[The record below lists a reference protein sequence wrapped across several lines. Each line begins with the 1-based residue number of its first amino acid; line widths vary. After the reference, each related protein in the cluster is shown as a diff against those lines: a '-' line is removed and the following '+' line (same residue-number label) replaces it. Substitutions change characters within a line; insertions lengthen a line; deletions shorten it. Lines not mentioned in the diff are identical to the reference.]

1 MNKKI
6 YISIFTIFFSMNIFA
21 QQSEQYSMKKC
32 LEIGLDKNY
41 SIRIVKNDEQVSAN
55 KANASYA
62 GLLPTVD
69 LSAGYGADITSS
81 KSKLRSTGESTSSYN
96 VLDQDFR
103 AGVQLNWTVFDGFGL
118 WTDYKQLRLM
128 KEQGMLQTRISIED
142 YMAEMASEYYNYIQQ
157 KIRLKNF
164 RYAVRLTRERMR
176 IVEERY
182 NIGNFSKLDYQ
193 QAKVDFNADSAKYMK
208 QQETLK
214 SSIIRLNELMAND
227 NVNEKINIPDS
238 IIDVNEML
246 NYSTLESSMLSNN
259 TELLKSEQNSAMAQL
274 DLKKVL
280 SRNYPYIK
288 LNAGYTLNKY
298 KYEVA
303 ANKSLDNWGLSTGV
317 TIGFN
322 IFDGKRSADRKNA
335 RLNIESRKLAREDV
349 ELSIRANFNNLWQAY
364 QNNIEV
370 LNLERQNVVAAQEN
384 YDIAH
389 ERYLLGDLSGFE
401 MREAQKSLLDAEE
414 RILSA
419 EYNTKMCEISLL
431 QISGNIMN
439 YLKN

>member
-6 YISIFTIFFSMNIFA
+6 YLPILTLFSSIALAA
-21 QQSEQYSMKKC
+21 QQPEQYSLQRC

-41 SIRIVKNDEQVSAN
+41 SIRIVKNDEQASAN
-55 KANASYA
+55 KATAAYA

-69 LSAGYGADITSS
+69 LSAGYGADLTSS
-81 KSKLRSTGESTSSYN
+81 RSTSRATGETTSNNNY
-96 VLDQDFR
+96 LDQDFR

-118 WTDYKQLRLM
+118 WADYQQLQLM
-128 KEQGMLQTRISIED
+128 KEQGILQTRIAVED
-142 YMAEMASEYYNYIQQ
+142 YVAEMTAEYYNFIQQ
-157 KIRLKNF
+157 KIRLSNF
-164 RYAVRLTRERMR
+164 RYAVKLSKERMR

-182 NIGNFSKLDYQ
+182 NIGSFSKLDYQ

-214 SSIIRLNELMAND
+214 SSIIRLNELMANT
-227 NVNEKINIPDS
+227 NVTEKLHIPDS
-238 IIDVNEML
+238 IINVDMILNFGDLEQNML
-246 NYSTLESSMLSNN
+246 ANN
-259 TELLKSEQNSAMAQL
+259 TALLQSAQNTEMAQL

-280 SRNYPYIK
+280 SRNYPYVK

-298 KYEVA
+298 KYEIA
-303 ANKSLDNWGLSTGV
+303 TNKHSENWGLSTGV
-317 TIGFN
+317 TVGFN
-322 IFDGKRSADRKNA
+322 IFDGKRYADRKNA
-335 RLNIESRKLAREDV
+335 RLKIENRQLQREDV
-349 ELSIRANFNNLWQAY
+349 ELAIRASFNNLWQAY
-364 QNNIEV
+364 RNNIEV

-414 RILSA
+414 RILVA
-419 EYNTKMCEISLL
+419 EYNAKMCEISLL
-431 QISGNIMN
+431 QISGNIMS
-439 YLKN
+439 YLNN

>member
-6 YISIFTIFFSMNIFA
+6 YISLFALFSSLSVFA
-21 QQSEQYSMKKC
+21 QQHYSLRKC
-32 LEIGLDKNY
+32 LEIGLEENY
-41 SIRIVKNDEQVSAN
+41 SIRIVKNDEQASAN
-55 KANASYA
+55 TANAAYA

-81 KSKLRSTGESTSSYN
+81 KSTARASGETKSSYN
-96 VLDQDFR
+96 YLDQDFR

-118 WTDYKQLRLM
+118 WTNYKQLKLM

-142 YMAEMASEYYNYIQQ
+142 FMAEMASEYYNFIQQ

-164 RYAVRLTRERMR
+164 RYAVKLSKERMR

-214 SSIIRLNELMAND
+214 SSVIRLNELMANAQ
-227 NVNEKINIPDS
+227 VNDKIFIPDT
-238 IIDVNEML
+238 IIDVDVSL
-246 NYSTLESSMLSNN
+246 NYNQLESNMLMNN
-259 TELLKSEQNSAMAQL
+259 TDLLRSDQSSSMAQL

-280 SRNYPYIK
+280 SRNYPYVK
-288 LNAGYTLNKY
+288 LNAGYNLNRY
-298 KYEVA
+298 KYEIA
-303 ANKSLDNWGLSTGV
+303 ANKKVDNWGLSTGV
-317 TIGFN
+317 TVGFN
-322 IFDGKRSADRKNA
+322 IFDGKRAADRKNA
-335 RLNIESRKLAREDV
+335 RLKIESKKLEREDV

-364 QNNIEV
+364 RNNIEV
-370 LNLERQNVVAAQEN
+370 LYLERQNVIAAQEN

-414 RILSA
+414 RILAA
-419 EYNTKMCEISLL
+419 EYNTKMCEISLM
-431 QISGNIMN
+431 QISGNIMS

>member
-1 MNKKI
+1 
-6 YISIFTIFFSMNIFA
+6 
-21 QQSEQYSMKKC
+21 
-32 LEIGLDKNY
+32 
-41 SIRIVKNDEQVSAN
+41 
-55 KANASYA
+55 
-62 GLLPTVD
+62 
-69 LSAGYGADITSS
+69 
-81 KSKLRSTGESTSSYN
+81 
-96 VLDQDFR
+96 
-103 AGVQLNWTVFDGFGL
+103 
-118 WTDYKQLRLM
+118 M

-142 YMAEMASEYYNYIQQ
+142 FMAEMASEYYNFIQQ

-164 RYAVRLTRERMR
+164 RYAVKLSKERMR

-214 SSIIRLNELMAND
+214 SSVIRLNELMANAQ
-227 NVNEKINIPDS
+227 VNDKIFIPDT
-238 IIDVNEML
+238 IIDVDVSL
-246 NYSTLESSMLSNN
+246 NYNQLESNMLMNN
-259 TELLKSEQNSAMAQL
+259 TDLLRSDQSSSMAQL

-280 SRNYPYIK
+280 SRNYPYVK
-288 LNAGYTLNKY
+288 LNAGYNLNRY
-298 KYEVA
+298 KYEIA
-303 ANKSLDNWGLSTGV
+303 ANKRVDNWGLSTGV
-317 TIGFN
+317 TVGFN

-335 RLNIESRKLAREDV
+335 RLKIETRKLEREDV

-364 QNNIEV
+364 RNNIEV
-370 LNLERQNVVAAQEN
+370 LYLERQNVIAAQEN

-414 RILSA
+414 RILAA
-419 EYNTKMCEISLL
+419 EYNTKMCEISLM
-431 QISGNIMN
+431 QISGNIMS

>member
-6 YISIFTIFFSMNIFA
+6 YISLFALFSSLSVFA
-21 QQSEQYSMKKC
+21 QQHYSLRKC
-32 LEIGLDKNY
+32 LEIGLEKNY
-41 SIRIVKNDEQVSAN
+41 SIRIVKNDEQASAN
-55 KANASYA
+55 TANAAYA

-69 LSAGYGADITSS
+69 LSAGYGADVTSS
-81 KSKLRSTGESTSSYN
+81 KSTARASGETKSSYN
-96 VLDQDFR
+96 YLDEDFR

-118 WTDYKQLRLM
+118 WTNYKQLKLM

-142 YMAEMASEYYNYIQQ
+142 FMAEMASEYYNFIQQ

-164 RYAVRLTRERMR
+164 RYAVKLSKERMR

-214 SSIIRLNELMAND
+214 SSVIRLNELMANAQ
-227 NVNEKINIPDS
+227 VNDKIFIPDT
-238 IIDVNEML
+238 IIDVDVSL
-246 NYSTLESSMLSNN
+246 NYNQLESNMLMNN
-259 TELLKSEQNSAMAQL
+259 TDLLRSDQSSSMAQL

-280 SRNYPYIK
+280 SRNYPYVKI
-288 LNAGYTLNKY
+288 NAGYNLNRY
-298 KYEVA
+298 KYEIA
-303 ANKSLDNWGLSTGV
+303 ANKRVDNWGLSTGV
-317 TIGFN
+317 TVGFN
-322 IFDGKRSADRKNA
+322 IFDGKRAADRKNA
-335 RLNIESRKLAREDV
+335 RLKIESKKLEREDV

-364 QNNIEV
+364 RNNIEV
-370 LNLERQNVVAAQEN
+370 LYLERQNVIAAQEN

-414 RILSA
+414 RILAA
-419 EYNTKMCEISLL
+419 EYNTKMCEISLM
-431 QISGNIMN
+431 QISGNIMS